1 MLKEF
6 VDSSPSRV
14 WVRSALDCV
23 GGFPWISLLSYFGF
37 VWVFSG
43 DSISRPCR
51 SSIFHPRL
59 RVPSRSDS
67 RFEADGP
74 LHATR
79 LFSAGYTGN
88 WVRLALG
95 SRRSEF
101 PSSAEFGRFWTD
113 RPFGFV
119 SRPRNAKSIP
129 PQTAPRPSLQF
140 SCLDETAAPRRRL
153 QLRFRLADSDG
164 FDNGCINSNL
174 ICNSRH
180 ARIFTSGLSKDF
192 RFRNQYGS

>member
-95 SRRSEF
+95 SRRS
-101 PSSAEFGRFWTD
+101 SKSDSGRNSRLRRNSAGSGRIVPLASFRARGMPNRS
-113 RPFGFV
+113 RPKPLLDQACNSLAWMKPRPRAVACNYAFV
-119 SRPRNAKSIP
+119 SPIRTALTTVAST
-129 PQTAPRPSLQF
+129 QT
-140 SCLDETAAPRRRL
+140 
-153 QLRFRLADSDG
+153 
-164 FDNGCINSNL
+164 
-174 ICNSRH
+174 
-180 ARIFTSGLSKDF
+180 
-192 RFRNQYGS
+192 